1 MSLHKAGG
9 HACWRWSGTLKTFW
23 SVLASISSNVLSPA
37 RCSFSCQRSTPCVRK
52 KLERIVAASL
62 AASVDARG
70 QGGGADGLG
79 SAGCL
84 LDLAVLSGECG
95 LLLEGQLDRISS
107 VADICAR
114 ADGTK
119 RMSRAQPE
127 GGWRRLVGV
136 QSLNEFITSSNT
148 ASGRTPWKAVPSW
161 AITAQLHNRLDEKTN
176 TKSKGGIKQHSNREG
191 SKRGEKELEK
201 CRARTLCTQF
211 TLQRGGPPPGKHHQR
226 SSLNARSF
234 LLFQLFRPPPC
245 KTEKILFR
253 R

>member
-9 HACWRWSGTLKTFW
+9 RACCRWSGTLKTFW

-84 LDLAVLSGECG
+84 LDLAVLPGECG
-95 LLLEGQLDRISS
+95 LLLECQLDRISS

-119 RMSRAQPE
+119 RMSRAQTRGRVAAVGGRTIVECVDHIVQHRKRTHAVE
-127 GGWRRLVGV
+127 GGAVLGHHGA
-136 QSLNEFITSSNT
+136 
-148 ASGRTPWKAVPSW
+148 ASQPAGRK
-161 AITAQLHNRLDEKTN
+161 DN
-176 TKSKGGIKQHSNREG
+176 TKSKGGIKHTQTGRG
-191 SKRGEKELEK
+191 QKRHASLSSTQTNKE
-201 CRARTLCTQF
+201 
-211 TLQRGGPPPGKHHQR
+211 
-226 SSLNARSF
+226 N
-234 LLFQLFRPPPC
+234 
-245 KTEKILFR
+245 
-253 R
+253 

>member
-136 QSLNEFITSSNT
+136 QSLNELITSSNT

-176 TKSKGGIKQHSNREG
+176 TKSKGGIKQGGVKTNQRQKIKLYVHSN
-191 SKRGEKELEK
+191 
-201 CRARTLCTQF
+201 T
-211 TLQRGGPPPGKHHQR
+211 
-226 SSLNARSF
+226 
-234 LLFQLFRPPPC
+234 
-245 KTEKILFR
+245 
-253 R
+253 